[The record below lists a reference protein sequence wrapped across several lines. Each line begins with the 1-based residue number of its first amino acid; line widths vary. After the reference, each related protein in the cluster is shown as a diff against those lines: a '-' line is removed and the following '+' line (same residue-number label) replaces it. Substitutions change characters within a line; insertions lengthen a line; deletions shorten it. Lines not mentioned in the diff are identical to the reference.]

1 MAINAN
7 DITTIIIIISIMFK
21 PGDGIFEQRMTN
33 TQDKK
38 NP

>member
-1 MAINAN
+1 MAINSK
-7 DITTIIIIISIMFK
+7 DITTIIIIIMFT
-21 PGDGIFEQRMTN
+21 PGVGIFEQRMTN